1 MKHMR
6 SIIFLLVFIS
16 LIFSGCLQEYN
27 EIHITDVDILSVPK
41 DTATELTI
49 TTYIQ
54 NNQNTDSGS
63 LSLRVTVEDPS
74 INLNVAEMETD
85 IGYIKSNSQSH
96 HSVSLTV
103 LEPGEYFID
112 VALLQNGNILSNYGD
127 FIIVKARTDVK
138 EPAKIQLTDM
148 NLVIKQYVDGVSKV
162 VVDVSPGIHNQ
173 GGDSEPLT
181 MVVKAMVDP
190 YTVYTESDELGIIEG
205 SARVRGDVRFIL
217 PKNSE
222 YTFSVDIEEKG
233 STIVSGNVDEIIK
246 LNEIYFNTPM
256 TYKIIE
262 EGMPPVH
269 TPEPEPGF
277 SGIVALL
284 GLLIMFSIMVRT
296 QNKR

>member
-1 MKHMR
+1 VGR
-6 SIIFLLVFIS
+6 
-16 LIFSGCLQEYN
+16 
-27 EIHITDVDILSVPK
+27 
-41 DTATELTI
+41 A
-49 TTYIQ
+49 
-54 NNQNTDSGS
+54 
-63 LSLRVTVEDPS
+63 
-74 INLNVAEMETD
+74 NL
-85 IGYIKSNSQSH
+85 
-96 HSVSLTV
+96 
-103 LEPGEYFID
+103 FR
-112 VALLQNGNILSNYGD
+112 YGD
-127 FIIVKARTDVK
+127 FIIVKASTDVK
-138 EPAKIQLTDM
+138 EPEKIQLTNM

-162 VVDVSPGIHNQ
+162 VVDISPGIHNQ

-181 MVVKAMVDP
+181 MVVKANVDP

-233 STIVSGNVDEIIK
+233 STIVSGDVDEIIK

-256 TYKIIE
+256 TFKIIE
-262 EGMPPVH
+262 EGMPPVP